1 MAITS
6 ASLPAKKRILTV
18 CVRLFLEKG
27 YKRSTLA
34 EIIKKADVSY
44 STFQN
49 IFRAKDG
56 VLTELVEFMFSNQF
70 AMARDEAG
78 AKLPPVY
85 VYAVETAIQ
94 MTLTELNENLREIYI
109 EAYTE
114 KEASEY
120 ILRETAKELH
130 GIFGSYLPD
139 ATERD
144 FYDMEIGSASIMRG
158 YMAHPCDEELTLEKK
173 LRLFLTMSLRAY
185 NVPKE
190 EVEQVIRFVE
200 GLDIRAIAE
209 QVMQKLF
216 KALAMRYEFPSRAL
230 YRNSEPK
237 VGKVCPA
244 FRLGCRVEFVQRPGK
259 SGGFLLGQCVHQIFV
274 KGRFDLRFGGFQA
287 LRLFRGVQQLTAPVV
302 GGVPA
307 DEVALRFQLLRLPG
321 DFGDFPF
328 RNIHGSLLRYIVVCA
343 TIVPCSIP
351 GCHTELQLKSL
362 EKILIARRARSSYE
376 TCFVISFLINRK
388 TGSAIRRCLSD

>member
-144 FYDMEIGSASIMRG
+144 FYNMEIGSASIMRG

-216 KALAMRYEFPSRAL
+216 KALAMRYEFSLAGL
-230 YRNSEPK
+230 TE
-237 VGKVCPA
+237 
-244 FRLGCRVEFVQRPGK
+244 PGK
-259 SGGFLLGQCVHQIFV
+259 
-274 KGRFDLRFGGFQA
+274 
-287 LRLFRGVQQLTAPVV
+287 
-302 GGVPA
+302 
-307 DEVALRFQLLRLPG
+307 E
-321 DFGDFPF
+321 
-328 RNIHGSLLRYIVVCA
+328 
-343 TIVPCSIP
+343 
-351 GCHTELQLKSL
+351 
-362 EKILIARRARSSYE
+362 
-376 TCFVISFLINRK
+376 
-388 TGSAIRRCLSD
+388 

>member
-34 EIIKKADVSY
+34 EIIEKADVSY

-70 AMARDEAG
+70 AMARGEAG

-85 VYAVETAIQ
+85 VYA
-94 MTLTELNENLREIYI
+94 LTELNENLREIYI

-158 YMAHPCDEELTLEKK
+158 YMAHPCDGELTLEKK

-200 GLDIRAIAE
+200 GLDIRGIAE

-216 KALAMRYEFPSRAL
+216 KALAMRYEFSL
-230 YRNSEPK
+230 TGLTEP
-237 VGKVCPA
+237 
-244 FRLGCRVEFVQRPGK
+244 
-259 SGGFLLGQCVHQIFV
+259 V
-274 KGRFDLRFGGFQA
+274 K
-287 LRLFRGVQQLTAPVV
+287 
-302 GGVPA
+302 
-307 DEVALRFQLLRLPG
+307 
-321 DFGDFPF
+321 
-328 RNIHGSLLRYIVVCA
+328 
-343 TIVPCSIP
+343 
-351 GCHTELQLKSL
+351 K
-362 EKILIARRARSSYE
+362 
-376 TCFVISFLINRK
+376 
-388 TGSAIRRCLSD
+388 